1 MKKLPR
7 STEAQLHVA
16 LKIKYREI
24 SFNVSLANKILDT
37 CCEHLQNQYPDL
49 SVDKVLEIAV
59 RQTGTLINNPGFLFR
74 DIDGED
80 KK

>member
-24 SFNVSLANKILDT
+24 SINVSLANKILDT
-37 CCEHLQNQYPDL
+37 CCEHLRDKYPDL
-49 SVDKVLEIAV
+49 SVEKVLEIALH
-59 RQTGTLINNPGFLFR
+59 QTGNLINKPEFLFR
-74 DIDGED
+74 GIDGGEQ
-80 KK
+80 